1 MSILGLYADMW
12 WEAPET
18 DDEDDDPPP
27 ATACEILTVTGP
39 CGWWSAA
46 IANDDE

>member
-1 MSILGLYADMW
+1 MSILSVMPCEWYEPPDL
-12 WEAPET
+12 
-18 DDEDDDPPP
+18 DDEDDPPP
-27 ATACEILTVTGP
+27 TTTCEVLTVTGP